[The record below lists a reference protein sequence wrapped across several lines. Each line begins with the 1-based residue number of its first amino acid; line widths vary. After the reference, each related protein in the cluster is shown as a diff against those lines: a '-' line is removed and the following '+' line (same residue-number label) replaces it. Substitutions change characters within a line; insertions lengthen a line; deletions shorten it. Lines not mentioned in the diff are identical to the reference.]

1 MTLLKHSQ
9 DQPQVSM
16 GGTAQVCAPP
26 EDHSW
31 EPYLGIS
38 FPRSTP
44 WVCVTIC
51 MLQVREPRLR
61 GMRGLALAPHHWGG
75 GWGWWNPG
83 QPTSTAH
90 SLSSSSLSPLD
101 TRLFLKAHA
110 KPKHTLSRVA
120 HTLGWGQISPP
131 SFRSVISSSDGVL
144 GKMLP
149 RWKVTWWGADTQIFR
164 VPHPPHTHSHWLPL
178 FTPSHPFKISACAS
192 FLTN

>member
-1 MTLLKHSQ
+1 MTLLKHRQ
-9 DQPQVSM
+9 DQPRVSM

-38 FPRSTP
+38 FPCSTP

-61 GMRGLALAPHHWGG
+61 GTRGLALVPHHWRRGRG

-83 QPTSTAH
+83 QPNTTAY

-101 TRLFLKAHA
+101 TGLFLKAHA

-149 RWKVTWWGADTQIFR
+149 RWKVTWLGTDTQRFR
-164 VPHPPHTHSHWLPL
+164 VPHPPTHPQPL
-178 FTPSHPFKISACAS
+178 AS
-192 FLTN
+192 FVHSIPSF